1 MPRPPSEII
10 VNAEP
15 VEESIYAPGPHSDL
29 ETPIYIADLRPDMNR
44 GSGPGNI
51 QNLRYNKV
59 EDSYHEPR
67 RRDDNE
73 CDDCGCCESDTLCII
88 CFCCCLCD

>member
-15 VEESIYAPGPHSDL
+15 VKDSIYNQSNV

-44 GSGPGNI
+44 SSGLGNI

-59 EDSYHEPR
+59 DDRYYRHRDS
-67 RRDDNE
+67 DDE
-73 CDDCGCCESDTLCII
+73 CDDCNCCESDTLCII

>member
-15 VEESIYAPGPHSDL
+15 VKDSIYNQSNV

-44 GSGPGNI
+44 SSGLGNI

-59 EDSYHEPR
+59 DDRYYSHRDS
-67 RRDDNE
+67 DDE
-73 CDDCGCCESDTLCII
+73 CDDYNCCESDTLCII
-88 CFCCCLCD
+88 CFCCGLCD